1 MILRKSLIKI
11 KIDEPK
17 HIFEMKCMNIRDC
30 RDSESMLRDKNK
42 SKNFLIFYCAF
53 DVFYTSFVKFSVIIR
68 NLMIGI
74 KY

>member
-17 HIFEMKCMNIRDC
+17 HIFEMKCMNISDC
-30 RDSESMLRDKNK
+30 SESMLRDKNK

-53 DVFYTSFVKFSVIIR
+53 DVFSTSFVKFSVIIR